1 MPDDP
6 PPRTLSTEP
15 PVHVESFATHYTL
28 TWTAGSLAQFLDAL
42 RQCESVPSSATAVV
56 DATDTAG
63 RQRRPVRELAA
74 EPSVRYVR
82 VEPRSAWRV
91 SWERRTDPTV
101 SVSGTPPPAVC
112 RDLHQ
117 RTTACEAW
125 PPTAVE
131 ELDALA
137 ASFG

>member
-42 RQCESVPSSATAVV
+42 GQSASVPSRATAVV
-56 DATDTAG
+56 DATDRAG
-63 RQRRPVRELAA
+63 RQRRPVRELAV

-82 VEPRSAWRV
+82 VEPQSSWTV

-101 SVSGTPPPAVC
+101 SVSGTPPSTVC
-112 RDLHQ
+112 QSLHR
-117 RTTACEAW
+117 RTTACEGW